1 MTPKELIARIE
12 RFADAVIAL
21 CRAIP
26 HDPLTIRLLTQL
38 QDAATST
45 AANYRAACRAGSK
58 AAFVSKLSIALEEAD
73 EAAGWLQRLA
83 NISRQSRRSVD
94 CCRKQTRSARSS
106 TPRGK
111 RPPAAAGVRV
121 DAIDRDSPSG

>member
-1 MTPKELIARIE
+1 LLDPSGMTPKDLIARIE

-45 AANYRAACRAGSK
+45 ASNYRAACRAGSK

-73 EAAGWLQRLA
+73 EAAGWLQRVENNRLA
-83 NISRQSRRSVD
+83 PAKEVGRLLQEANEISAILNASRETATGRRRRQ
-94 CCRKQTRSARSS
+94 A
-106 TPRGK
+106 
-111 RPPAAAGVRV
+111 
-121 DAIDRDSPSG
+121 